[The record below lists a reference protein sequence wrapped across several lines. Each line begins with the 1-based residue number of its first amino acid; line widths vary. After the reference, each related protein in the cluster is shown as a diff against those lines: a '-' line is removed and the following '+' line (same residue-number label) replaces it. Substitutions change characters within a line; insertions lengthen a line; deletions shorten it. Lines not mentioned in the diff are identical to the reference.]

1 MPNDAT
7 AAPERARTEEMT
19 SSVNALAAVEIDHA
33 ARSALMK
40 IEGIACDLQGLLDIA
55 ASRHIAQYQR
65 DAATSA
71 ARNLA
76 TLSGAICVAATCDS
90 IPPSVSL
97 WLLGGQA

>member
-1 MPNDAT
+1 MQNDST
-7 AAPERARTEEMT
+7 VAPARANPQPIGNSRHA
-19 SSVNALAAVEIDHA
+19 VAAVEIDHA

-76 TLSGAICVAATCDS
+76 TLSGAICVAATCES